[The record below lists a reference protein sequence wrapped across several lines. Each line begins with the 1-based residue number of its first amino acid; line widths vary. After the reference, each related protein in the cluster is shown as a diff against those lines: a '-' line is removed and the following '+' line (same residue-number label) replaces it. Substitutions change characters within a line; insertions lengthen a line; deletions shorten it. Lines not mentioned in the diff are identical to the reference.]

1 MAREEFKAGIFTLAA
16 LGILSI
22 FIIAISGWSPWKE
35 AVSYR
40 TRFPT
45 VTGIGPGT
53 AVRLNGVKV
62 GQVTQVILL
71 EEGAKVEVY
80 FGLDEGRKLREGVKA
95 QMATQGLIGDT
106 FLLLT
111 LTRKGGQE
119 LPPGTLIESITKLD
133 MAQTMDAVGTL
144 AASAQVW
151 LEQLSVRV
159 DTILNDIQLVVNKD
173 KMQGLAG
180 QVGFWQEDITKILDE
195 FAGVSKDIRGLVQD
209 ADKVVRKADLVV
221 DDTRGVIKST
231 DKALGG
237 ADKLMGEARTA
248 LAEDQEQIREI
259 LTDLN
264 SRVKILA
271 PRLERLVQVIES
283 AVHNS
288 EKKLTGVLNQ
298 GEKVVDKASLAADLT
313 LEDLVAVSHNLAQ
326 ASRNLISLTER
337 LRDDPSLLLRRS
349 GSGN

>member
-1 MAREEFKAGIFTLAA
+1 M
-16 LGILSI
+16 
-22 FIIAISGWSPWKE
+22 
-35 AVSYR
+35 
-40 TRFPT
+40 
-45 VTGIGPGT
+45 
-53 AVRLNGVKV
+53 
-62 GQVTQVILL
+62 ILL

-111 LTRKGGQE
+111 LTRKGGQGTAPGHPDRVHHQAGHGPRPWTRWG
-119 LPPGTLIESITKLD
+119 LWPPRPRSGWSSSRS
-133 MAQTMDAVGTL
+133 G
-144 AASAQVW
+144 W
-151 LEQLSVRV
+151 

-237 ADKLMGEARTA
+237 ADKLMGEAQDRPG
-248 LAEDQEQIREI
+248 R
-259 LTDLN
+259 
-264 SRVKILA
+264 
-271 PRLERLVQVIES
+271 
-283 AVHNS
+283 
-288 EKKLTGVLNQ
+288 
-298 GEKVVDKASLAADLT
+298 
-313 LEDLVAVSHNLAQ
+313 
-326 ASRNLISLTER
+326 
-337 LRDDPSLLLRRS
+337 
-349 GSGN
+349 GSGADPGDPDRSQLPGQDPGPPPGTAGPGDRVRGPQQ